1 LGVSFTK
8 GATTVT
14 TLSEAERGYTR
25 RLEKSQAFG
34 RTAANTLYVYDKGTG
49 IERASI
55 VIVALTDAE
64 HTALNSF
71 FHTTVNGMELDFTY
85 VDEAGDSMSARF
97 LSPELVWEKQGRN
110 IWNVSFD
117 LEVW

>member
-1 LGVSFTK
+1 MGVSFVKST
-8 GATTVT
+8 TTVSIE
-14 TLSEAERGYTR
+14 SEGERGYTR

-34 RTAANTLYVYDKGTG
+34 RTSANTLYVYDKGTG

-55 VIVALTDAE
+55 VLVGLSLVEKVALQA
-64 HTALNSF
+64 F

-85 VDEAGDSMSARF
+85 TDESGDALNARF
-97 LSPELVWEKQGRN
+97 LSPELIWEKRGRDL
-110 IWNVSFD
+110 WNVSFD